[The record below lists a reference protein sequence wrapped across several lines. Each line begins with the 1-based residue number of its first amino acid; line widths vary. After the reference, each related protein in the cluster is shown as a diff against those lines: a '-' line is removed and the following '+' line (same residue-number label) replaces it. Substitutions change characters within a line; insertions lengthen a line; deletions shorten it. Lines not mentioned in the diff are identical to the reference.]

1 MTIND
6 AITRQVAFALIR
18 TKTKP
23 HTLRTK
29 QRRRQKEHEK
39 DENCFVFSFGAV
51 EMSQGLQIAGL
62 QHSNLESSAK

>member
-1 MTIND
+1 MSNGICLYQNKNE
-6 AITRQVAFALIR
+6 AM
-18 TKTKP
+18 
-23 HTLRTK
+23 HTLKIK

-51 EMSQGLQIAGL
+51 EMSQGLQVAGL